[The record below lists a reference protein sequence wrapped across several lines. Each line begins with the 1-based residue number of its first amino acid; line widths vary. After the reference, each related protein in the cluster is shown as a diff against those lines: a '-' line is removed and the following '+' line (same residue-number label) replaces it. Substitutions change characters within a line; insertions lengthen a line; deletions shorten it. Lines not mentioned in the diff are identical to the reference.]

1 MQERASIR
9 LLKER
14 FLMLRVFPLSLLL
27 FSFCLGGV
35 SFASSSVHEVR
46 GDFKATTNQAK
57 LVKALAKALD
67 PESMTVTFVDGP
79 KENGDISGLYLDI
92 VGPSAGTDYR
102 LDRFSLSGA
111 LVRLTP
117 PSQWDAGDLKTFRP
131 SKWEGLFNA
140 ELLLKESTAREALA
154 LFSRTQGDEQW
165 RNLSLDFRPGKILLE
180 GTYRVNGG
188 MRAAFKITTGLELRG
203 GRQIWLAN
211 PEVQINNDEQ
221 TQAIRSKIQEIN
233 PPADF
238 DKLGIPLVLRTI
250 KITDR
255 ELRIATGQPPRPL
268 DGDTWKYVR

>member
-1 MQERASIR
+1 
-9 LLKER
+9 
-14 FLMLRVFPLSLLL
+14 MLRTFSLSLLL

-35 SFASSSVHEVR
+35 SFASPPVQEVR
-46 GDFKATTNQAK
+46 GDFKATTDQAK
-57 LVKALAKALD
+57 FVKALAKALN

-79 KENGDISGLYLDI
+79 KENGEISGLYLDI
-92 VGPSAGTDYR
+92 VGLSAGTDYR

-117 PSQWDAGDLKTFRP
+117 PAQWDVEDLKTFRP

-140 ELLLKESTAREALA
+140 ELLLRENTAREALA
-154 LFSRTQGDEQW
+154 LFSRTQGDDQW
-165 RNLSLDFRPGKILLE
+165 RDLSVDFKPGKILLE

-188 MRAAFKITTGLELRG
+188 MRAVFKITTGLELRRG
-203 GRQIWLAN
+203 KQIWLAN

-238 DKLGIPLVLRTI
+238 DKLGVPLVLRTI
-250 KITDR
+250 KITDK
-255 ELRIATGQPPRPL
+255 ELRIATGKPPRPL